1 MSEDQKE
8 KAIATWRRLLEEP
21 EIRMSV
27 EEQFEALVM
36 MADEL
41 KRTGVIDR
49 GMAGTGGGGQ
59 RLLCACSGRAGRWDL
74 RLGELREKPGK
85 LRIRLFDEPPLVA
98 EVPSQ

>member
-49 GMAGTGGGGQ
+49 DEWRELAEEASAFYAHAVEGLDGGT
-59 RLLCACSGRAGRWDL
+59 
-74 RLGELREKPGK
+74 
-85 LRIRLFDEPPLVA
+85 
-98 EVPSQ
+98 

>member
-1 MSEDQKE
+1 MSDDQKE

-41 KRTGVIDR
+41 KRTGVIDSSDWR
-49 GMAGTGGGGQ
+49 EMVEEANAFYSHAVEGLEGGT
-59 RLLCACSGRAGRWDL
+59 
-74 RLGELREKPGK
+74 
-85 LRIRLFDEPPLVA
+85 
-98 EVPSQ
+98 

>member
-49 GMAGTGGGGQ
+49 EEWRELAEEASAFYAHTIEGLEGGT
-59 RLLCACSGRAGRWDL
+59 
-74 RLGELREKPGK
+74 
-85 LRIRLFDEPPLVA
+85 
-98 EVPSQ
+98 

>member
-1 MSEDQKE
+1 MSDDQKE

-49 GMAGTGGGGQ
+49 DEWRELAEEASAFYAHAVEGLEGGT
-59 RLLCACSGRAGRWDL
+59 
-74 RLGELREKPGK
+74 
-85 LRIRLFDEPPLVA
+85 
-98 EVPSQ
+98 

>member
-1 MSEDQKE
+1 MSDDQKE
-8 KAIATWRRLLEEP
+8 KAIATWRKLLEEP

-49 GMAGTGGGGQ
+49 DEWRELAEEASAFYAHAVEGLDGGT
-59 RLLCACSGRAGRWDL
+59 
-74 RLGELREKPGK
+74 
-85 LRIRLFDEPPLVA
+85 
-98 EVPSQ
+98 